1 MPKESLLIERN
12 GMGTVR
18 LFQDANALDSLRNSD
33 FDAVSAYGEVVDN
46 SIEAGARNIRI
57 KFITSEAG
65 HGYQVIDK
73 LAFGDD
79 GDGMNANTLHN
90 CLQIG
95 WSSRYNDRTGIGRF
109 GVGMT
114 MAAIH
119 ECKRVDVWS
128 KQTRSEWLHTAID
141 LVKIER
147 GEEETIPDPT
157 PKALPKEF
165 EGLVGES
172 SGTLV
177 VWSKYDRQEANA
189 AKLIDDTIVWMGRTY
204 RYFIWEDGVRIFV
217 NGQVVQVID
226 PLYARTEDTRFP
238 GDPAAEV
245 FTPIVIDW
253 KVDSLDTPANAPET
267 ATIVVR
273 TSLLPKEFRAS
284 QGSGGTKEA
293 MDRFIHMN
301 EGVSILRARREVFYG
316 PIPYW
321 NAAGKGWPRFE
332 EIDRWWGCEI
342 SFDPILDRAFTVKN
356 IKRGAV
362 PETEL
367 KKALHEKIKPTR
379 ETVLER
385 VRELWKANKL
395 ARDQDESV
403 EDVPRAG
410 DHTDAERAAKNTQTD
425 KSRIDEH
432 KDFEAE
438 ADKLTQRYKDRYDEQ
453 QRQKLKELFRAQP
466 FTIMEADWRGPQLF
480 EVNHLG
486 GSAVLE
492 YNKRHLFWEQ
502 VYGRI
507 EGLESGGDNYDAARD
522 IKALL
527 DLLLMSYG
535 KAETRFDA
543 DESIRAGDLL
553 DQLRSNLGQYL
564 QNYVRTWQGEE

>member
-1 MPKESLLIERN
+1 M
-12 GMGTVR
+12 TQVR

-46 SIEAGARNIRI
+46 AIEAGAQNVRIRF
-57 KFITSEAG
+57 KTTPAS
-65 HGYQVIDK
+65 HGYQVIEK

-79 GDGMNANTLHN
+79 GDGMDAATLHS
-90 CLQIG
+90 CMQIG
-95 WSSRYNDRTGIGRF
+95 WSSRYNDRSGIGRF

-128 KQTRSEWLHTAID
+128 KMAGGKWLHTYID
-141 LVKIER
+141 LDKVAS
-147 GEEETIPDPT
+147 GEEETIPDPSERS
-157 PKALPKEF
+157 LPGDFKD
-165 EGLVGES
+165 LVGRE

-189 AKLIDDTIVWMGRTY
+189 TSLIENSIVWMGRTY
-204 RYFIWEDGVRIFV
+204 RYFIWDDGVKIFV
-217 NGQVVQVID
+217 NGQEVAAID
-226 PLYARTEDTRFP
+226 PLYAKTEKTQFP
-238 GDPAAEV
+238 DDPQATTFA
-245 FTPIVIDW
+245 PIKIDW
-253 KVDSLDTPANAPET
+253 KVDFLDAPPDAPDT
-267 ATIVVR
+267 ATITVR
-273 TSLLPKEFRAS
+273 TSLLPEEFRLH
-284 QGSGGTKEA
+284 QGAGGSKEVS
-293 MDRFIHMN
+293 DRYIHMN

-321 NAAGKGWPRFE
+321 NSAGKGWSRFE

-342 SFDPILDRAFTVKN
+342 AFEPVLDRAFTVKN

-362 PETEL
+362 PEAEL

-379 ETVLER
+379 ETVLEK
-385 VRELWKANKL
+385 VRELWNETKL
-395 ARDQDESV
+395 KDEQKQSA
-403 EDVPRAG
+403 EDVPRPG
-410 DHTDAERAAKNTQTD
+410 DHTEAERAAKATKTD
-425 KSRIDEH
+425 KGKIDEK
-432 KDFEAE
+432 KDFDTE
-438 ADKLTQRYKDRYDEQ
+438 ADKLTKRYTDRYDEQ

-492 YNKRHLFWEQ
+492 YNKRHLFWQE
-502 VYGRI
+502 VYARFGSLE
-507 EGLESGGDNYDAARD
+507 EGAENFVAARD
-522 IKALL
+522 LKALL
-527 DLLLMSYG
+527 DLLIMAYG

-543 DESIRAGDLL
+543 DESMRTGDVL

-564 QNYVRTWQGEE
+564 QNYVRTWKDGEGK